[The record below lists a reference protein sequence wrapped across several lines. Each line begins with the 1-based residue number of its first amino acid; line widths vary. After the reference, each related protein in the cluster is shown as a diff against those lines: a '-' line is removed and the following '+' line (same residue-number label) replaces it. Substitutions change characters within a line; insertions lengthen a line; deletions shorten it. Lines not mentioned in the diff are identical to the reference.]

1 MAKLPKGGVAKL
13 DLQNTCYVP
22 NSDINLIS
30 KDDGGR
36 FIKDIIARKK
46 VILTGK
52 KGPDRLY
59 HLDTPSSL
67 KETSYSTKPLSD
79 LEKLHLQMGHL
90 NYAAIKAMVRKNL
103 ATGIS
108 LSEQNLQTESPIC
121 AACVEGKMTRAS
133 FPLSKS
139 ERNPHILGLVHLD
152 LWGPAPIHSLHKGSR
167 YTITFTD
174 DNSRWVWV
182 YFLRLKSKAFSA
194 FKVWLAEVEKETGK
208 TLKVFRTDN
217 GPEYLTKEWIAFMKE
232 QGVAYTIWLK
242 NQQFTSALPNLTPYE
257 VYRKKKPDLSRAH
270 HFGCRAFLYNNLP
283 KRSKLDPRAEEVI
296 FLGFSLTQKA
306 WEVYRP
312 KTKQCASSVHVRFD
326 DITVGTSSSLL
337 LSEGENDY
345 SSIKNKC
352 SPDEEEVPPLQTSPT
367 PSSSS
372 TVTPS
377 VDIPQIAE
385 TPPLP
390 SPNPPLPDPKPK
402 HAYNKRPLPPP
413 RELSTRQSAAC
424 GETVPSIPPS
434 GSSSGQPSN
443 SSIPFPTAESGPEPQ
458 AEADSSANPSSGGE
472 SSEAEASLITEHKDN
487 WKDFALHIS
496 TDEPRTV
503 AEAKASPDW
512 PHWEAAMER
521 EHEAILCLGTY
532 SLGELPPG
540 RKAIGSKWVFRKKRG
555 LNGETIYKAR
565 IVAQGF
571 SQIPGVDFF
580 QTYAPVVRIETIWL
594 LMAIAAINDW
604 EFHVVDVDSAF
615 LNSLMPADQTAYM
628 KQPPG
633 LNVEGKEDLVWILFK
648 ALYGLRQSAYLWYQ
662 CLLEILTKLGFSVLK
677 SDPCIFIRQSSTGIT
692 IISAHVDDSGLFCTS
707 ISEVELVKSQIR
719 EHVSIKD
726 QGEAKSILGMDIIRD
741 CKNRT
746 ITLSHHHLIDKV
758 VKDFNMQD
766 AKPVHSP
773 MNASSRLAK
782 ADSPFTPKER
792 AEMRKIPYQE
802 AVGSLMHIAVNTRPD
817 IAFAV
822 QQVAQFMSNP
832 GQPHWKAVKRIIAYF
847 KTTRDLTLT
856 LGGRPSSQSAASPLI
871 AYSDSDHC
879 NSHDH
884 ARSISGFGLFYGQGA
899 FSWSAKKQTSTATS
913 TGEAELYAGL
923 RAGTEITWI
932 RSFLFEISLEQK
944 SATTLKIDNNFAISM
959 MDPPSNV

>member
-1 MAKLPKGGVAKL
+1 M
-13 DLQNTCYVP
+13 
-22 NSDINLIS
+22 
-30 KDDGGR
+30 
-36 FIKDIIARKK
+36 
-46 VILTGK
+46 
-52 KGPDRLY
+52 
-59 HLDTPSSL
+59 
-67 KETSYSTKPLSD
+67 
-79 LEKLHLQMGHL
+79 
-90 NYAAIKAMVRKNL
+90 
-103 ATGIS
+103 
-108 LSEQNLQTESPIC
+108 
-121 AACVEGKMTRAS
+121 
-133 FPLSKS
+133 
-139 ERNPHILGLVHLD
+139 
-152 LWGPAPIHSLHKGSR
+152 
-167 YTITFTD
+167 
-174 DNSRWVWV
+174 
-182 YFLRLKSKAFSA
+182 
-194 FKVWLAEVEKETGK
+194 
-208 TLKVFRTDN
+208 
-217 GPEYLTKEWIAFMKE
+217 
-232 QGVAYTIWLK
+232 
-242 NQQFTSALPNLTPYE
+242 
-257 VYRKKKPDLSRAH
+257 
-270 HFGCRAFLYNNLP
+270 
-283 KRSKLDPRAEEVI
+283 
-296 FLGFSLTQKA
+296 
-306 WEVYRP
+306 
-312 KTKQCASSVHVRFD
+312 
-326 DITVGTSSSLL
+326 
-337 LSEGENDY
+337 
-345 SSIKNKC
+345 
-352 SPDEEEVPPLQTSPT
+352 
-367 PSSSS
+367 
-372 TVTPS
+372 
-377 VDIPQIAE
+377 
-385 TPPLP
+385 
-390 SPNPPLPDPKPK
+390 
-402 HAYNKRPLPPP
+402 
-413 RELSTRQSAAC
+413 
-424 GETVPSIPPS
+424 
-434 GSSSGQPSN
+434 
-443 SSIPFPTAESGPEPQ
+443 
-458 AEADSSANPSSGGE
+458 
-472 SSEAEASLITEHKDN
+472 ITEHEDN
-487 WKDFALHIS
+487 WKDFVLHVS

-521 EHEAILCLGTY
+521 EHEAILRLGTY

-580 QTYAPVVRIETIWL
+580 QTYAPVARIETIRL

-662 CLLEILTKLGFSVLK
+662 RLLEILTKLGFSVLK

-692 IISAHVDDSGLFCTS
+692 IISAHVDDLGLFCTS

-741 CKNRT
+741 RKNRT
-746 ITLSHHHLIDKV
+746 ITLSHRHLIDKV

-782 ADSPFTPKER
+782 ADSPSTPKER

-832 GQPHWKAVKRIIAYF
+832 GQPHWKAVKRIIAYL

-879 NSHDH
+879 NSRDH
-884 ARSISGFGLFYGQGA
+884 ARSISGFGLFYGQGV

-932 RSFLFEISLEQK
+932 RSFLFEIGLEQK
-944 SATTLKIDNNFAISM
+944 SATTLKIDNNSAISM
-959 MDPPSNV
+959 MDPPSNVRRLVKHVHISFYWIREAVLAQVIHPTHVPTDDNIADIFTKPLPIARHQKLAKLLGFVNQPDAR